1 MLNCNDTILTYT
13 TKVKKRT
20 KMSEDVLFVDYLD
33 NYNPDLNVNK
43 LRINMHSEKN
53 MLQIA
58 VDNATVNKEFK
69 RLMAND
75 YILGEHMN
83 GISYFQKRKTFP
95 FLNPEVQEFKDLKFI
110 IQEKISQRAQ
120 KQDKLVVIFT
130 PFFGSFAPQVS
141 KRMPYDVW
149 PDIQKSLVKDT
160 YILRIMDYNL
170 SHGSSYINTV
180 NFPEYE
186 SQVQELISTTM
197 AEKNIKKNNVV
208 FWGSSKGGAGAL
220 YHGIMGDYK
229 VVAVDPVL
237 DEKWYLE
244 NKNDIHFLDGLR
256 ETDLVPKI
264 NKMIDSSEFKF
275 KKFVITNSH
284 FSFNNE
290 TLNRLSK
297 SNFIFPVDIDMPNA
311 YDHLHV
317 VGYNSKIHSLTLLNA
332 SLDEAISNALK

>member
-1 MLNCNDTILTYT
+1 MD
-13 TKVKKRT
+13 
-20 KMSEDVLFVDYLD
+20 EDIQFVDYLD
-33 NYNPDLNVNK
+33 NYNPNLSVNK

-58 VDNATVNKEFK
+58 VDNAAVNKDFK
-69 RLMAND
+69 VLMAND

-95 FLNPEVQEFKDLKFI
+95 FLNPEVKEFKDLKFVL
-110 IQEKISQRAQ
+110 QDKISQNL
-120 KQDKLVVIFT
+120 KKEDKLVVIFT
-130 PFFGSFAPQVS
+130 PFSASLAPQIS
-141 KRMPYDVW
+141 KRLPYNIW
-149 PDIQKSLVKDT
+149 PNIQESLVEDT
-160 YILRIMDYNL
+160 YVLRIIDYNL

-180 NFPEYE
+180 NFPDYE
-186 SQVQELISTTM
+186 SQVQELIIKIM
-197 AEKNIKKNNVV
+197 DDKNIKKSNVV

-229 VVAVDPVL
+229 AVAVDPVI

-244 NKNDIHFLDGLR
+244 NKNDNHFLDGLR

-264 NKMIDSSEFKF
+264 NKMIDGSDFKY

-284 FSFNNE
+284 FSFNNQ
-290 TLNRLSK
+290 TLTRLSE
-297 SNFIFPVDIDMPNA
+297 SNFIIPVDIDMPNA

-332 SLDEAISNALK
+332 SLDEAVANVLKQTSE

>member
-1 MLNCNDTILTYT
+1 METD
-13 TKVKKRT
+13 
-20 KMSEDVLFVDYLD
+20 MDEDVQFVDYLD
-33 NYNPDLNVNK
+33 NYNPDLNANK
-43 LRINMHSEKN
+43 LRIDMHSKKS

-58 VDNATVNKEFK
+58 VDNEIVNKEFK
-69 RLMAND
+69 RLLAND
-75 YILGEHMN
+75 YIMGEHIN
-83 GISYFQKRKTFP
+83 GVSYFQKRKTFHFSHP
-95 FLNPEVQEFKDLKFI
+95 DVQEFRDLRFVL
-110 IQEKISQRAQ
+110 QDKISQNLEEE
-120 KQDKLVVIFT
+120 DKLVVIFT
-130 PFFGSFAPQVS
+130 AFSGSFDSHVS
-141 KRMPYDVW
+141 KRLSYNIW
-149 PDIQKSLVKDT
+149 PNIQESLVEGT
-160 YILRIMDYNL
+160 YVLRIIDYNL

-186 SQVQELISTTM
+186 SQVQELIIKIM
-197 AEKNIKKNNVV
+197 DDKKIKKDNVV

-264 NKMIDSSEFKF
+264 NKMIDSSDFQY

-284 FSFNNE
+284 FSFDNQ
-290 TLNRLSK
+290 TLRRLSK
-297 SNFIFPVDIDMPNA
+297 SNFIVPVDIDMPNA
-311 YDHLHV
+311 YDHSQV

-332 SLDEAISNALK
+332 SLDEAISSVLKQTSE